1 MGMMNM
7 CPTSCIS
14 PIFAVLVDVVK
25 EHGGNAAQALRS
37 NIMSMLEQRGP
48 FVYERAGVKGF
59 NKYMKLA
66 MNAGV
71 IMEGGKGPLRWVSLL
86 PSIQYADFPALAP
99 SGSELVFP
107 SLACSN
113 LSPPAPT
120 FALQE
125 INTRASCLPDVPT
138 QSFVDFGQTCSQE
151 SAPERENNCPTASYP
166 EQSPVNVDPLCIPSE
181 FVTLV
186 QLIKEHHGGQ
196 VQVLYKTIRHT
207 FCLRDAFA
215 YRRAGVKTFKQYVS
229 LAVQAGVVITGGA
242 SDGRWMCLHPS
253 YHAASVAAPRLIRPT
268 SAPLEP
274 FSPEISSPIC
284 NSQPEISGDAPMVSP
299 VIPLTAISDA
309 AQQTD
314 SNSRGAVPYEFAP
327 LVEVLSELAGEG
339 STLRFLRE
347 TVRVALIARDPQ
359 AFERAGVK
367 KFKACLRLAVAVKLV
382 KLEGSGDRMWIS
394 LHPWL
399 LPRND

>member
-1 MGMMNM
+1 MNM

-25 EHGGNAAQALRS
+25 EHGSNAAPALRS
-37 NIMSMLEQRGP
+37 KIMSVLEQRGQ
-48 FVYERAGVKGF
+48 FVYEMAGVKGF
-59 NKYMKLA
+59 NEYMKLA

-86 PSIQYADFPALAP
+86 PSIQYADFLALAP
-99 SGSELVFP
+99 RSELVFP
-107 SLACSN
+107 SLASSN

-125 INTRASCLPDVPT
+125 INTRASCPPDAST
-138 QSFVDFGQTCSQE
+138 QSFVDFGQACSQE
-151 SAPERENNCPTASYP
+151 SALERENNCPAASYP

-215 YRRAGVKTFKQYVS
+215 YQRAGVKTFEQYVS
-229 LAVQAGVVITGGA
+229 LAVQAGVVIAGGA

-253 YHAASVAAPRLIRPT
+253 YHATSVAAPRLTRPT

-274 FSPEISSPIC
+274 FSPNISSPLC

-299 VIPLTAISDA
+299 VIPLTAISEA

-314 SNSRGAVPYEFAP
+314 SNSHRAVPYEFAP

-347 TVRVALIARDPQ
+347 TVRVAVIARDPQ

-367 KFKACLRLAVAVKLV
+367 KFRAYLRLAVAIKLV
-382 KLEGSGDRMWIS
+382 KLEGSGDTMWIS
-394 LHPWL
+394 LYPWL
-399 LPRND
+399 LPRNDRER